1 MSEVGL
7 TSLVKGKAWAP
18 DAQDQ
23 VLSKGDSFAPDGRW
37 ARNKRQTQ
45 ETEDEEEEVTENGE
59 GLFVLFVLG
68 VGEQPQRTAPGVRGD

>member
-1 MSEVGL
+1 M
-7 TSLVKGKAWAP
+7 KGKAWAQ

-23 VLSKGDSFAPDGRW
+23 VLGKGDLFAPDGRW

-45 ETEDEEEEVTENGE
+45 ETEDEEEGVMGNGE

-68 VGEQPQRTAPGVRGD
+68 VGEQQQRTAPGLRGH